1 MRNSSGLIALLL
13 IVAILLMPSENTPA
27 IEQTLLSAQTVCAD
41 NTMQSG
47 TLPQEDNEND
57 TATIIA
63 VVIIVIIIIFFI
75 GSIANT
81 ETG

>member
-27 IEQTLLSAQTVCAD
+27 IEQTLLSAQTVCTD
-41 NTMQSG
+41 NTMQSD
-47 TLPQEDNEND
+47 TLPQEGNGND
-57 TATIIA
+57 TDTIIA
-63 VVIIVIIIIFFI
+63 IVIVVIIVIIFI
-75 GSIANT
+75 GYISNT